1 VKPKVALKRRPKWDD
16 AVEKVVGRSHRY
28 SDEAYE
34 AVFPCHVACCVSVV
48 DDARN
53 ERYRY

>member
-1 VKPKVALKRRPKWDD
+1 MDRRVMTD